1 LAIVSRS
8 FQAID
13 AFDST
18 KGRNSHE
25 VRP

>member
-1 LAIVSRS
+1 MVSS
-8 FQAID
+8 SLQAIE

-18 KGRNSHE
+18 SGRNSHE

>member
-1 LAIVSRS
+1 MVSRS
-8 FQAID
+8 FQAIE

-18 KGRNSHE
+18 SGRNSHE

>member
-1 LAIVSRS
+1 MVSRS
-8 FQAID
+8 LQAIE

-18 KGRNSHE
+18 SGRNSHE